1 MRRMRRRKPVSE
13 YPKGWQVV
21 GENGPEIIDLKS
33 TGSIMTV
40 GEVREYMRNYG
51 KSKDENDE
59 SDNA

>member
-1 MRRMRRRKPVSE
+1 MSE

-33 TGSIMTV
+33 TGSIMTA

>member
-40 GEVREYMRNYG
+40 GEVRKYMRNYG
-51 KSKDENDE
+51 KSKDEDSEDE
-59 SDNA
+59 

>member
-1 MRRMRRRKPVSE
+1 MKPVSE

-33 TGSIMTV
+33 TGSTMTV

-59 SDNA
+59 PDNA